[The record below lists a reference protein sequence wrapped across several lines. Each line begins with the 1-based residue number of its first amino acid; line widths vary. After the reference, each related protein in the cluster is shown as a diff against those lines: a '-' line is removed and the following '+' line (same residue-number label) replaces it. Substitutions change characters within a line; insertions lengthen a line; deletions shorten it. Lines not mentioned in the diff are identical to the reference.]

1 MPDSLTIPQELAAEL
16 GLPEAK
22 GAPAGREFPVSRL
35 LELQDVV
42 LKRKADACMARAS
55 ARVQSTF
62 MPPQQ
67 MSCRSVGFYERR
79 GR

>member
-22 GAPAGREFPVSRL
+22 GAPAGSEFPVARL
-35 LELQDVV
+35 LELQKEV
-42 LKRKADACMARAS
+42 LRRREEARKERAL
-55 ARVQSTF
+55 RGVQPTF

-67 MSCRSVGFYERR
+67 LGCRTVGFVRKDF
-79 GR
+79 

>member
-1 MPDSLTIPQELAAEL
+1 MPDSLTIPQELTAEL

-22 GAPAGREFPVSRL
+22 GAPAGSSFSVSRL

-42 LKRKADACMARAS
+42 LKRKADARMARAS
-55 ARVQSTF
+55 ARVQPTF

-67 MSCRSVGFYERR
+67 MGCRSVGFVRKDF
-79 GR
+79 

>member
-1 MPDSLTIPQELAAEL
+1 MQNSMTVTQELAAEL

-22 GAPAGREFPVSRL
+22 GAPAGREFPVARL

-42 LKRKADACMARAS
+42 LKRKADARMARAS
-55 ARVQSTF
+55 ARVQPTF

-67 MSCRSVGFYERR
+67 LGCRTVGFVRK
-79 GR
+79 